1 MSESPPSSLKIE
13 QKYDEFVRFHPD
25 GEIELK
31 SLGTARLAGVRIRD
45 VNETSQPESWDA
57 VAKLVT
63 SVSRSVFVERDPASG
78 KIVVFYRQPIRLPDH
93 YFPWY
98 LNAPQTSWVCLNE
111 GLVYLGLAKVC
122 SDSAA
127 MKEGVQSDLRLARGA
142 YARLAF
148 VGPIYPVRLNNVV
161 ADPRL
166 LVQYKSGWPEAKMD
180 YAMNPILANGD
191 LRAKGS
197 NAWWN
202 AYHSCDGRLPDPAI
216 LPPEPKV
223 SQVPEQP

>member
-1 MSESPPSSLKIE
+1 MALFMPTPECRPMRLATLLVATLSAGCSLTPPTMSESPPSSLKIE

-98 LNAPQTSWVCLNE
+98 LNARKRR
-111 GLVYLGLAKVC
+111 G
-122 SDSAA
+122 SA
-127 MKEGVQSDLRLARGA
+127 
-142 YARLAF
+142 
-148 VGPIYPVRLNNVV
+148 
-161 ADPRL
+161 
-166 LVQYKSGWPEAKMD
+166 
-180 YAMNPILANGD
+180 
-191 LRAKGS
+191 
-197 NAWWN
+197 
-202 AYHSCDGRLPDPAI
+202 
-216 LPPEPKV
+216 
-223 SQVPEQP
+223 